1 MPRKSRS
8 RMAIITLERRENPS
22 LSPTGPYLLDELQ
35 AVADARVDLLT
46 LYAQT
51 PVASSPEFTLTGFL
65 PVAIDVAGLRNH
77 LTNAP
82 AESPEVMRDGGVV
95 LALPN
100 PNGGLARFRIWSVEI
115 MEPGLASVLP
125 DVKTWRGQ
133 GIDDPAAVL
142 AADVTDFGFHAQVLS
157 PNGGWFIDPYNR
169 IETDLYVAYGRDQIK
184 NGHGEGC
191 GCQLCLAAIRGDDL
205 SDWVSDVDVSPTSP
219 SAKNGFAIP
228 PMVAKL
234 SNGSTRR
241 TMRTAVAATG
251 EYTAFHGGTAALG
264 QQAIVTAINRV
275 SGVYETEVAV
285 RLVLVANNISIVYT
299 NASTDPYTNTNG
311 STMLGQNQTNV
322 DAVIGSANYDLGHVF
337 STGGGGIAGLGV
349 VGITGQKA
357 RGVTGSNSPVND
369 SFWIDYVAHEMGH
382 QFGGNHTFNTS
393 ADTNRNASTAYEPGS
408 GSTIQAYAG
417 IIGSGEDLQS
427 NSDVYF
433 HAISLD
439 EITNH
444 LVDRI
449 PTVGTPT
456 ATGNNIP
463 VANAGADYTIPAS
476 TNFALTGSATD
487 ADAADV
493 LTYNWEEYDLGPAV
507 LLTTPDNG
515 TSPLFRSFTATTS
528 PVRNFPKTSA
538 MLANTA
544 SLGEKLPTTSRTMN
558 FRLTV
563 RDNRVVGAYDFDDMV
578 VTTVNT
584 GAAFTVTSPNTAVS
598 WGGGTSQTVTWN
610 VAGTTGNG
618 INAAQVNILLSTDGG
633 LTFPTVLA
641 SATANDGSET
651 IVIPNSA
658 STTARI
664 KVQPVNNIFFDISN
678 VNFTITAG
686 SAMQVNSTTPSVGGI
701 LTAPTTTLDLNFS
714 NPVDAATVAIG
725 DLTLSRGTVTGANVV
740 TANTVRFDIAG
751 LGSEGPLT
759 VNLAANA
766 ISDTLGNGTGAF
778 AGSYTVDLGTGP
790 LPVAFTASGPI
801 GTLAYAASTTG
812 AVNTTADTDS
822 FTFALDAGQ
831 TLSALVTPNSTLQP
845 TVTITGPGSTNV
857 TANATAAGSAALMAP
872 IPIGTA
878 GTYTVTLAGLGSTTG
893 TYTLQLML
901 NSAFESESN
910 GGPGNNSIATAQTLS
925 GSTLTGGAVVRGV
938 AGLFDAPI
946 FGLPS
951 EIEPNDSTA
960 TANSAANNFASA
972 TSNLYLL
979 NVSGNASSAN
989 NGDLDWFNI
998 GAMQVGDV
1006 LTISMA
1012 AAGGGR
1018 GTSTDTL
1025 VRLYNSAGTLIAE
1038 DDDGGPDA
1046 SGSTYGDSLIYR
1058 YTIATATNC
1067 FIRASGY
1074 TAGTYE
1080 VAVQL
1085 ENSGTAPTTGGTV
1098 TSETESNNTQATANN
1113 ISTSWRSVNFL
1124 STTAGN
1130 ISSTTDSDFVS
1141 YPLTAGDLV
1150 TMTVTST
1157 SSLDAKLKVLNS
1169 SGAVVAVEDGSSV
1182 GLSGH
1187 SAIYSYRVPTSGTY
1201 FAQVQSNTGTGSY
1214 SLTAHRSTE
1223 STVPPPS
1230 VAPDLF
1236 AVAMAAGETMRVGLD
1251 TGSGTP
1257 ALDILN
1263 ASGTVLAT
1271 GSSAGVYE
1279 SQLTYTATA
1288 AGTYYTRVSNSTV
1301 VAYSLIAVTGA
1312 VLDLEAN
1319 DSFAA
1324 PQAIGRGSD
1333 DVLGALTGTDDWF
1346 SIDVSQNDQVS
1357 LTVDVPGSGPGE
1369 FANTLAPRHEVYTP
1383 ANVLLASSEGG
1394 TINFTAAASG
1404 LYRVRVM
1411 PSTAVS
1417 PPTVGEYVLRRT
1429 TTDPAPSV
1437 AGTVIDDGG
1446 VQRSRIASLRVN
1458 FSEPVAVA
1466 SGATM
1471 GEAFTLTGPGGAVA
1485 LSATLDGTGLFATI
1499 TFQDGTTGG
1508 SLNDGNYTLAIV
1520 ANKLVDAGGQLL
1532 GGSTNSFH
1540 RFYGDA
1546 NGDRTVNGGDFF
1558 FFRPAFG
1565 AAAGDA
1571 NYRRFFDYLDDG
1583 LINGA
1588 DLTEFRIRFGSTL
1601 P

>member
-35 AVADARVDLLT
+35 AAAEARVDLLT
-46 LYAQT
+46 LYSQS
-51 PVASSPEFTLTGFL
+51 PVPSAPEFLLTSFL
-65 PVAIDVAGLRNH
+65 PVGIDVAGLRNH

-82 AESPEVMRDGGVV
+82 AESPDVMRNGGVV
-95 LALPN
+95 LALPQ
-100 PNGGLARFRIWSVEI
+100 PSGKLARFRVWSMEI
-115 MEPGLASVLP
+115 MEPGLEAMLP
-125 DVKTWRGQ
+125 QVQTWRGQ
-133 GIDDPAAVL
+133 GIDDPTAVL

-157 PNGGWFIDPYNR
+157 PNGGWYIDPYNR
-169 IETDLYVAYGRDQIK
+169 IETDLYVAYSRDQIK

-191 GCQLCLAAIRGDDL
+191 GCQLCQAAMRGDDL
-205 SDWVSDVDVSPTSP
+205 SEMISDNDVIPTSQP
-219 SAKNGFAIP
+219 AGNHFDVP
-228 PMVAKL
+228 PMVARL
-234 SNGSTRR
+234 SNGSTLR

-251 EYTAFHGGTAALG
+251 EYTTFHGGTAALG

-285 RLVLVANNISIVYT
+285 RLVLVSNNISIVYT
-299 NASTDPYTNTNG
+299 NASTDPYTNSSG

-322 DAVIGSANYDLGHVF
+322 DSVIGSANYDIGHVF

-393 ADTNRNASTAYEPGS
+393 ADPNRNASTAYEPGS

-444 LVDRI
+444 LEDRI
-449 PTVGTPT
+449 PTVGSPT

-487 ADAADV
+487 ADSSDV
-493 LTYNWEEYDLGPAV
+493 LTYNWEQYDLGPAV
-507 LLTTPDNG
+507 LLTTADNG

-544 SLGEKLPTTSRTMN
+544 SLGEKLPTTSRSMN

-563 RDNRVVGAYDFDDMV
+563 RDNRAVGAYDFDDMV

-584 GAAFTVTSPNTAVS
+584 GSAFTVTSPNTAVS
-598 WGGGTSQTVTWN
+598 WVGGTSQTVTWN

-633 LTFPTVLA
+633 LTFPTLLA

-651 IVIPNSA
+651 VVIPNSA
-658 STTARI
+658 STSARI
-664 KVQPVNNIFFDISN
+664 KVQPVSNIFFDISN

-686 SAMQVNSTTPSVGGI
+686 SVMQVNSTVPAVGGI
-701 LTAPTTTLDLNFS
+701 LSGPTATLDLNFS

-725 DLTLSRGTVTGANVV
+725 DLTLSRGTVTFASVV
-740 TANTVRFDIAG
+740 SANTVRFEIAG
-751 LGSEGPLT
+751 LTSEGPLT

-778 AGSYTVDLGTGP
+778 AASYSVDVGTVP
-790 LPVAFTASGPI
+790 LPVAFSASGPI
-801 GTLAYAASTTG
+801 GTLAYSASTPGT
-812 AVNTTADTDS
+812 VHSPTDTDS

-831 TLSALVTPNSTLQP
+831 TLAALVTPNSTLRP

-857 TANATAAGSAALMAP
+857 TANAAAAGSPALTSP
-872 IPIGTA
+872 ITIGTA

-893 TYTLQLML
+893 NYTLRLML

-925 GSTLTGGAVVRGV
+925 GLTLNGGAVVRGV
-938 AGLFDAPI
+938 AGVFDPLV
-946 FGLPS
+946 GELPA

-960 TANSAANNFASA
+960 TANSAALNFLTT
-972 TSNLYLL
+972 TSNLYML
-979 NVSGNASSAN
+979 NVSGNASTAN

-998 GAMQVGDV
+998 GPMQVGDV

-1012 AAGGGR
+1012 GAGGGR
-1018 GTSTDTL
+1018 GTNTDTW
-1025 VRLYNSAGTLIAE
+1025 VRLYNSSGTLLV
-1038 DDDGGPDA
+1038 DDDDNGPNA
-1046 SGSTYGDSLIYR
+1046 PTSNVGDSLIYR
-1058 YTIATATNC
+1058 YTITAATNC

-1074 TAGTYE
+1074 NSGTYQ

-1113 ISTSWRSVNFL
+1113 ISTSWRNVNFL
-1124 STTAGN
+1124 STTTGN
-1130 ISSTTDSDFVS
+1130 IATTTDSDFVS
-1141 YPLTAGDLV
+1141 YALTAGDLV

-1157 SSLDAKLKVLNS
+1157 SSLDAKLKLLNA
-1169 SGAVVAVEDGSSV
+1169 SGAVVAVEDGTSV
-1182 GLSGH
+1182 GLSGD
-1187 SAIYSYRVPTSGTY
+1187 SAIYSYRVPTTGTY
-1201 FAQVQSNTGTGSY
+1201 FAQVQSNTGTGTY

-1223 STVPPPS
+1223 STVPLPPLT
-1230 VAPDLF
+1230 PDLY
-1236 AVAMAAGETMRVGLD
+1236 AIAMAAGETVRVGLD
-1251 TGSGTP
+1251 TATGTP
-1257 ALDILN
+1257 TLNILN
-1263 ASGTVLAT
+1263 ASGTVLSSGA
-1271 GSSAGVYE
+1271 SAGVYE
-1279 SQLTYTATA
+1279 SHVTYTAAA
-1288 AGTYYTRVSNSTV
+1288 AGTYYARVSNSSV
-1301 VAYSLIAVTGA
+1301 GSYSLIAVTGA
-1312 VLDLEAN
+1312 ALDLEAN
-1319 DSFAA
+1319 DTFAA
-1324 PQAIGRGSD
+1324 PQALGRGSD

-1346 SIDVSQNDQVS
+1346 SIDLSQNDQVS
-1357 LTVDVPGSGPGE
+1357 LTVDAPGSGAGE
-1369 FANTLAPRHEVYTP
+1369 FVNNLAPRHEVYTP
-1383 ANVLLASSEGG
+1383 ANVLLTSSQGG
-1394 TINFTAAASG
+1394 TINFTAATSG

-1417 PPTVGEYVLRRT
+1417 PPTIGEYVLRRT

-1437 AGTVIDDGG
+1437 SGTVIDDGG
-1446 VQRSRIASLRVN
+1446 IQRSRIASVQVN

-1466 SGATM
+1466 SGATI
-1471 GEAFTLTGPGGAVA
+1471 GEAFTLNGPGGAVT
-1485 LSATLDGTGLFATI
+1485 LSATLAGSGLFATI
-1499 TFQDGTTGG
+1499 TFLDGTTGG

-1532 GGSTNSFH
+1532 GGSTSSFH

-1571 NYRRFFDYLDDG
+1571 NYLRYFDYLDDG